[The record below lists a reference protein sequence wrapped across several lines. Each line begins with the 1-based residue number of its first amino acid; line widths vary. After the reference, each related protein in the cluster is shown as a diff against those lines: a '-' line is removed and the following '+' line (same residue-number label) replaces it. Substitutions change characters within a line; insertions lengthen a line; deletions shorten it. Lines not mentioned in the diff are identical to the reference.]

1 MSFKYQ
7 ELIDE
12 QSLTVECPPNHLDQ
26 YSGEAFR
33 FCKET
38 ISKNDFLP
46 TLLVDRTKNPPPRRN
61 FESDNERCKAC
72 SLSLF
77 ESKEAISKKFKSFPK
92 RTKQLLG
99 FTHIAKGGLDEEDG
113 LASEVERSGHF
124 SFFEYEKAHIAKKF
138 TVIEPLS

>member
-7 ELIDE
+7 ALINE
-12 QSLTVECPPNHLDQ
+12 QNLSIECPPSDYHQ

-33 FCKET
+33 FCKENV
-38 ISKNDFLP
+38 SKDDFLP

-61 FESDNERCKAC
+61 FRGDNEKCKAC

-77 ESKEAISKKFKSFPK
+77 ESKEAITKKFKSFPK
-92 RTKQLLG
+92 QTKQLLG
-99 FTHIAKGGLDEEDG
+99 FTHFAKGSLEKEDG
-113 LASEVERSGHF
+113 LTGEVDRSGHF
-124 SFFEYEKAHIAKKF
+124 SFFEHEKANIAKKF